1 MGKRKEGSYN
11 FDKNVQ
17 MFLACAKDD
26 NRPAME
32 CVYFKGDWAYA
43 SDGYI
48 IVKNRISECSN
59 LDEAMIQALDGK
71 LLHSLFFKDMLKYDD
86 ILISDD
92 GIECHKK
99 NDKAFFYFAD
109 ENLKYPDAEKVIQNH
124 LAKPSVPLPQI
135 SFNMGLFDIMRK
147 ALYECDR
154 CTATF
159 KGCHHF

>member
-1 MGKRKEGSYN
+1 MKGTPLVRGSYHNTKEENTTLNINDMRKRKEGSYN

-43 SDGYI
+43 SDGHI

-71 LLHSLFFKDMLKYDD
+71 LLHSLFF
-86 ILISDD
+86 
-92 GIECHKK
+92 
-99 NDKAFFYFAD
+99 
-109 ENLKYPDAEKVIQNH
+109 
-124 LAKPSVPLPQI
+124 
-135 SFNMGLFDIMRK
+135 
-147 ALYECDR
+147 
-154 CTATF
+154 
-159 KGCHHF
+159 